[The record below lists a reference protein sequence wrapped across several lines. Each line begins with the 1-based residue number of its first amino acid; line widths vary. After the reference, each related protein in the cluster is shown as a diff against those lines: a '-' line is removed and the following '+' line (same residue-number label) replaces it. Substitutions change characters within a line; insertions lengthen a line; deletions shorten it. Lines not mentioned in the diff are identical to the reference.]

1 MGIYLDYNATTP
13 VNSDVLKE
21 MIYVYKN
28 IIGNADSRTHDYGD
42 NAREVVESSRKKIA
56 RLFGVNPDEVFFTS
70 GATESSNIAIQGL
83 KDYSKKTGKKHIIST
98 TIEHKAVLET
108 LKHLIGYG
116 YDVEFI
122 NPGRDGRVDCDTI
135 VSKMRD
141 DTLLV
146 SVMHVNNETGIIQ
159 PIKNIGEETE
169 KRNILF
175 HVDATQSS
183 GKLIN
188 ELQNCKYNMLSCSA
202 HKFYGPQGIGA
213 LILKKK
219 EYKLPPVS
227 PIMFGGQQEHG
238 ISPGTTPVALV
249 AGFGKACEIAMD
261 RYKKNEISNKKI
273 QSMILN
279 LLDNSGLKYHVNG
292 DLDFCIPSTLNICI
306 EGVSSEALMISS
318 KKYCGISN
326 GSACTS
332 KSYAH
337 SYVLKAM
344 GLSEEEMDSSIRISW
359 GADEDIN
366 LIKENI
372 IQLLNVAK
380 GLVF

>member
-13 VNSDVLKE
+13 INSDVLDE

-28 IIGNADSRTHDYGD
+28 VVGNADSRTHDYGD
-42 NAREVVESSRKKIA
+42 AAREVVESSRKKVADI
-56 RLFGVNPDEVFFTS
+56 FGVNSDEVFFTS
-70 GATESSNIAIQGL
+70 GATESNNIAIQGL
-83 KDYSKKTGKKHIIST
+83 KEYAYKTGKKHIIT
-98 TIEHKAVLET
+98 TSIEHKAVLET
-108 LKHLIGYG
+108 IKHLEKEGFEVDY
-116 YDVEFI
+116 I
-122 NPGRDGRVDCDTI
+122 NPGINGRVDYKEI
-135 VSKMRD
+135 FSKMRE
-141 DTLLV
+141 DTLLI

-159 PIKNIGEETE
+159 PIKEIGEEAE

-175 HVDATQSS
+175 HIDATQSS
-183 GKLIN
+183 GKLID

-249 AGFGKACEIAMD
+249 AGFGKACEIAMY
-261 RYKKNEISNKKI
+261 RYKKNVVSYKKI
-273 QSMILN
+273 QSMILE
-279 LLDNSGLKYHVNG
+279 LLENSGLKYHVNG
-292 DLDFCIPSTLNICI
+292 DLNYCIPSTLNICI
-306 EGVSSEALMISS
+306 EGVSSEALMLSS
-318 KKYCGISN
+318 KQYCGISN

-337 SYVLKAM
+337 SYVLEAM

-359 GADEDIN
+359 GADEDTD
-366 LIKENI
+366 LIKDNI
-372 IQLLNVAK
+372 MQLLSVAR